1 MAIGR
6 SIDLGTDQKLGVSKT
21 MTKKFILS
29 FAAAAL
35 MVVSAAE
42 KHSITLFQPSFVNGT
57 ELAPGDYR
65 MELDGDKVVISKGKQ
80 KVEATI
86 KVESADAK
94 FGSTSIRYNNTEG
107 KYKVQ
112 EIRLGGTNRKLVFGT
127 SQNGL

>member
-1 MAIGR
+1 
-6 SIDLGTDQKLGVSKT
+6 
-21 MTKKFILS
+21 MTKKFMLS

-35 MVVSAAE
+35 MVASAAE
-42 KHSITLFQPSFVNGT
+42 KHNITFFQPSFVNGT

-65 MELDGDKVVISKGKQ
+65 MELDGDKLVISKGKQ
-80 KVEATI
+80 KIEASVKT
-86 KVESADAK
+86 EQTDSK
-94 FGSTSIRYNNTEG
+94 FGSTSVRYATTDG